1 MMWRNTKWPVAEG
14 DPVWVRGCRDTF
26 IDGIVLA
33 VSGTRARVRTG
44 SKVYFYDACDIMPK
58 EEVARD

>member
-14 DPVWVRGCRDTF
+14 DPVWVRGCRDALV
-26 IDGIVLA
+26 DGIVLT
-33 VSGTRARVRTG
+33 VSGTRAQVRTG
-44 SKVYFYDACDIMPK
+44 PTVHFYDACDIMPK